1 MSRKYFIF
9 ALAAVIL
16 STFFLCHPERR
27 KALSLEELRNPK
39 NPSYVPIPYPK
50 TDEEIKTDVEYVLK
64 YLYSPTKKELKKYS
78 HKGKSKGTI
87 LIKPRDEILEAKIG
101 RNIKVKTHEDSF
113 PEDYAILVDILD
125 TNGKVAA
132 KMCFEASGIWGQ
144 SRHFNEKNRALPY
157 ETETEIR
164 DIFLSK
170 LPDKLKPVEII
181 HLEPGIYSYN
191 SDFGSYI
198 KPVWEIKTNTDIFY
212 LETSDFDLYRLIKK
226 ISTIG
231 LLPFSEFPQG
241 EVVLKEFFESD
252 NIQFYLEDSANAE
265 ILGLEKI
272 TNDAK

>member
-27 KALSLEELRNPK
+27 KSLSLEELRNPK
-39 NPSYVPIPYPK
+39 SPSYVPIPYPK

-64 YLYSPTKKELKKYS
+64 YLFSPTKKELKKYS
-78 HKGKSKGTI
+78 HSGKSKGTI
-87 LIKPRDEILEAKIG
+87 LMNWYGEILEVKIG
-101 RNIKVKTHEDSF
+101 GITKVKTHVDLF
-113 PEDYAILVDILD
+113 PEDYALLIDLVD
-125 TNGKVAA
+125 TNGKVAS
-132 KMCFEASGIWGQ
+132 KMCFEASGIWLQ
-144 SRHFNEKNRALPY
+144 SRYFDEKNRALPY
-157 ETETEIR
+157 ETEKEIR
-164 DIFLSK
+164 EIFLSK

-191 SDFGSYI
+191 SDFGSFI

-212 LETSDFDLYRLIKK
+212 LETSDFDLYKFIKK

-231 LLPFSEFPQG
+231 LLPLSEFPQG
-241 EVVLKEFFESD
+241 ETIIKEFVECN
-252 NIQFYLEDSANAE
+252 NIQFHLEDSANAE

-272 TNDAK
+272 TKDAK